1 MRHFPYDPAKPL
13 PNLFYNSDNF
23 LEKYNININRVQG
36 NISNRLHYHDFFQI
50 YYVVSGTYKDTVNGQ
65 EIICDSGSVVLIM
78 PYTVHAPNTKDALS
92 ENPDIVSL
100 SFRAEDFQIKGIPFF
115 PLTFKTSAYENKILP
130 TVLHICHEDKP
141 LADRLMSEI
150 HSEYKKKSDMFLT
163 KLFDCLN
170 AFLFLCAK
178 ASDTSDS
185 PRLIHSRSVRTKVI
199 CERIREI
206 KKGCAQKLLIDDI
219 AASVMMSRSTFTKN
233 FREVTGM
240 TFHDVVTQIRLM
252 KAVELL
258 RYTKKSIAEIASE
271 VGFSSNAH
279 FTKECIKMFR
289 LPPQPLR
296 REMAELTRMHK
307 DEITKWD
314 MENAWANI
322 RPTELRLEHFNNSI
336 GNK

>member
-13 PNLFYNSDNF
+13 PTFFYNGDNF

-36 NISNRLHYHDFFQI
+36 NIVNRPHYHDFFQI
-50 YYVVSGTYKDTVNGQ
+50 YYIVSGTYKDTVNGR
-65 EIICDSGSVVLIM
+65 EIACGAGSVVLIM
-78 PYTVHAPNTKDALS
+78 PYTVHAPNTKDTLS

-100 SFRAEDFQIKGIPFF
+100 SFHAEDFLIKGIPFF
-115 PLTFKTSAYENKILP
+115 PLTFEFSAYENKILP
-130 TVLHICHEDKP
+130 TFFNLRNEDKP

-150 HSEYKKKSDMFLT
+150 HSEYKKKNNMFLT

-170 AFLFLCAK
+170 TFLSLCAK
-178 ASDTSDS
+178 ASDTSAS

-199 CERIREI
+199 CESITEI
-206 KKGCAQKLLIDDI
+206 KTDCSKKWLIDDT
-219 AASVMMSRSTFTKN
+219 AATAMMSRSTFTKN

-240 TFHDVVTQIRLM
+240 TYHDTVTQIRLM

-258 RYTKKSIAEIASE
+258 RYTKKSIAEISEE

-279 FTKECIKMFR
+279 FTKECIKMFH

-296 REMAELTRMHK
+296 REMAKLTRMHK
-307 DEITKWD
+307 SEIEKWD
-314 MENAWANI
+314 IENAWANI
-322 RPTELRLEHFNNSI
+322 RPAELRLEHFNNSI
-336 GNK
+336 GKK